1 MPTDSKTSGQLLP
14 NQKCAQQILED
25 IPTVMR
31 VLRSIAQDNTG
42 GLSVPQLRTLALLS
56 QGLGVSVS
64 DVAAHL
70 DVTTPTAS
78 ALVERLVRKD
88 YVQRRH
94 DPAERRRVILTATQK
109 GREVFEASR
118 THAQNL
124 VANLLSSDPPESLSK
139 ISEGLTL
146 LAKAAKLYNSNSSS
160 NSGSNL
166 DRSPSKSS
174 ESP

>member
-1 MPTDSKTSGQLLP
+1 MRSADPGRYTNSDESFAVD
-14 NQKCAQQILED
+14 CARQHGRTL
-25 IPTVMR
+25 
-31 VLRSIAQDNTG
+31 
-42 GLSVPQLRTLALLS
+42 VPQLRTLALLS

-109 GREVFEASR
+109 
-118 THAQNL
+118 
-124 VANLLSSDPPESLSK
+124 
-139 ISEGLTL
+139 
-146 LAKAAKLYNSNSSS
+146 AAKSSKHHE
-160 NSGSNL
+160 L
-166 DRSPSKSS
+166 MRRIW
-174 ESP
+174 